1 MKDKKV
7 IFMGTPDFSVPVLKM
22 LIENTNVIGVVT
34 QPDKVNG
41 RGNSVSFSPVKKV
54 AIENNIKVFQPI
66 KIRKE
71 YEDILAMEP
80 DIIITCAYGQIIPSV
95 ILDYPKYGCVNVH
108 ASLLPE
114 LRGGAPLHHAIID
127 GYSKTGMTIM
137 YMAPGMD
144 DGDII
149 TQKEVILDDSYTVGK
164 LHDEMSNLGAS
175 LLLETLPSIFNGT
188 NNRIKQDPDKVTFG
202 LNIKPEE
209 EIIDFSKDS
218 RTIFNQVRGL
228 NPFPGA
234 YFKLNNEVYKI
245 YECSYDLGNFGE
257 PGVILECSKK
267 NFSITTSDGKIN
279 ILNLKKEGKKRMNV
293 IDFLNGNHDNL
304 EGTRI

>member
-1 MKDKKV
+1 
-7 IFMGTPDFSVPVLKM
+7 MGTPDFSVPVLKM

-71 YEDILAMEP
+71 YEDILSMEP

-267 NFSITTSDGKIN
+267 NLSITTSDGKIN

>member
-71 YEDILAMEP
+71 YEDILSMEP

-267 NFSITTSDGKIN
+267 NFSIATSDGKIN